1 MSTVTGY
8 LSGVSPSLLA
18 FIVFGTTKT
27 FQHKMYQTFIP
38 QAIRKKLSGHKHSDL
53 DDGFTCRNAEGS
65 LPFSSAA
72 WSSFAR
78 ASTIV
83 VTGPPHP
90 PPDTKSIGS
99 TSAPTT
105 PCTPRRGS
113 LRPPER
119 TSFLSPIR
127 EPFQNRRGS
136 AAAVDDVEAQGLR
149 RSQIGVAVSGSP
161 EPQSPRPVLHKSR
174 GRRAT
179 FGTIGTFFRD
189 DSVEDLQQQI
199 PLSRFNMRKHNTHN
213 DDGYG
218 AGQVHTSNMHFPGR
232 TDSFA
237 STTTTTTIWSEA
249 RPLSGDNRALGRTRF
264 GSVS

>member
-27 FQHKMYQTFIP
+27 FQHKMYKTFIP
-38 QAIRKKLSGHKHSDL
+38 QAIRQKLSGHKHDDL
-53 DDGFTCRNAEGS
+53 NGEFACRNAEGS

-72 WSSFAR
+72 RSSFAR

-83 VTGPPHP
+83 VTSPPLP
-90 PPDTKSIGS
+90 PPDAKSIGS
-99 TSAPTT
+99 TS
-105 PCTPRRGS
+105 TPRRGS
-113 LRPPER
+113 IRPPER

-136 AAAVDDVEAQGLR
+136 ATAAAVDDVEAQVLR
-149 RSQIGVAVSGSP
+149 RSQIGVAVSGTP
-161 EPQSPRPVLHKSR
+161 EPQSPKPVLHKSR

-179 FGTIGTFFRD
+179 FGTVGTFFRD

-199 PLSRFNMRKHNTHN
+199 PLSRFNVSKHNTH
-213 DDGYG
+213 DGNG
-218 AGQVHTSNMHFPGR
+218 AGEVHVSNHHNRHFPGR